1 MQILDNNCISSYSST
16 SFGDTTVTAAT
27 AQSQGL
33 TSYNAVAAIDPT
45 TGFQG
50 DVAFCVRTDLQHS
63 SGEIMVTRS
72 EKVRVTLDYNAAF
85 IVTGFATTPF
95 VAINSVENT
104 GIKAFGVTAVE
115 CNTNGSTITNPATL
129 SLGTNLFICIETSVP
144 GTKVKS
150 ITSFT
155 AEKGTELYDVKAAA
169 TRSNANVVI
178 RGLDSSDVK
187 VVINFPLRF
196 FTNSNAITLSGSVVV
211 GHNRRLTSI
220 RTLEEENLADFDLVI
235 DVKANDGKVYDIND
249 DHSSTSVRDMVMSTV
264 MYGIL
269 TLLLFV

>member
-1 MQILDNNCISSYSST
+1 MEIRGNDCVSSYNPT
-16 SFGDTTVTAAT
+16 EFDNTIVTAAT
-27 AQSQGL
+27 AEIQGA
-33 TSYNAVAAIDPT
+33 TTFNAVAVIDPT
-45 TGFQG
+45 TDFEGNI
-50 DVAFCVRTDLQHS
+50 AFCVRTDLQHS

-85 IVTGFATTPF
+85 VVTGFATTPF

-104 GIKAFGVTAVE
+104 GTKTFGVTAVV
-115 CNTNGSTITNPATL
+115 CDSNGSTITNPSAL
-129 SLGTNLFICIETSVP
+129 NLGTNLFICIKTSVP

-150 ITSFT
+150 INSFT
-155 AEKGTELYDVKAAA
+155 AEKGTEVYDLKAAA

-196 FTNSNAITLSGSVVV
+196 FTNSNVITLSGSVAV
-211 GHNRRLTSI
+211 GHNRRLVST
-220 RTLEEENLADFDLVI
+220 RALEEEIFADFDLLI
-235 DVKANDGKVYDIND
+235 DIKANDGKVYDVNG
-249 DHSSTSVRDMVMSTV
+249 DHSSTSVSAMVMSTII
-264 MYGIL
+264 YGIV